1 MTGAPAG
8 APPCADLIVIA
19 KEPRPGRVKTRLTP
33 TYTTA
38 QAADLAA
45 AALADTLE
53 AVARTPAPRRTLAL
67 DGNPG
72 RWLPAGVQVIP
83 QRGGGLDERLAAA
96 FEDAYDGRPMVL
108 IGMDTPQVGSALLT
122 AAGTALLRHEAVLG
136 PAADGGFWLLG
147 LRSPDAALLHGV
159 PMSSPHTGAAQLA
172 RLREAGLDVGL
183 LPELV
188 DVDTPEDA
196 LKVAAACPHS
206 CFGRALTA
214 IIKVAVDR

>member
-1 MTGAPAG
+1 MIGGPTNALPW
-8 APPCADLIVIA
+8 ADLIVLA

-33 TYTTA
+33 VYTPA

-53 AVARTPAPRRTLAL
+53 AVARTPAARRTLAL
-67 DGNPG
+67 DGSPG
-72 RWLPAGVQVIP
+72 AWLPAGVRVIR
-83 QRGGGLDERLAAA
+83 QHGGGLDERLAAA
-96 FEDAYDGRPMVL
+96 FEDSYEGRPMVL

-147 LRSPDAALLHGV
+147 LRKPDASLLLGV
-159 PMSSPHTGAAQLA
+159 PMSRPDTGAVQLD
-172 RLREAGLDVGL
+172 RLRTAGLNVAL

-196 LKVAAACPHS
+196 LSVAATCPHS
-206 CFGRALTA
+206 CFARALSA
-214 IIKVAVDR
+214 IIKVANAG

>member
-1 MTGAPAG
+1 MTGAPTSAL
-8 APPCADLIVIA
+8 PWADLIVIA

-33 TYTTA
+33 AYTPA

-53 AVARTPAPRRTLAL
+53 AVARTPAQRRTLAL

-72 RWLPAGVQVIP
+72 RWLPGGVQVIP

-96 FEDAYDGRPMVL
+96 FEDAYEGRPMVL

-122 AAGTALLRHEAVLG
+122 AAGAALLRHEAVLG

-147 LRSPDAALLHGV
+147 LRSPDATLLHGV
-159 PMSSPHTGAAQLA
+159 PMSRPDTGAAQLA
-172 RLREAGLDVGL
+172 RLREAGLEVGL

-196 LKVAAACPHS
+196 LSVAATCPHS
-206 CFGRALTA
+206 CFARALTA